1 MATTAATPSFHQTRV
16 RVSHQAIGV
25 PTTRSTAVVIVA
37 SSSVRRTATQTS
49 GGRPSTLPSAVRIR
63 DVTVFLDNRLCF
75 GTFEEVNECR
85 GRRVLLTL
93 LQQGVTGRFVQN
105 C

>member
-16 RVSHQAIGV
+16 RASHQAIGV

-49 GGRPSTLPSAVRIR
+49 GGRPSTLPSTMRIR
-63 DVTVFLDNRLCF
+63 HVTVFLDNRLCF
-75 GTFEEVNECR
+75 GAFEEVDECR
-85 GRRVLLTL
+85 GRRVLLALRQQHCTL
-93 LQQGVTGRFVQN
+93 SDRLI
-105 C
+105 

>member
-16 RVSHQAIGV
+16 RASHQAIGV

-49 GGRPSTLPSAVRIR
+49 DGRPSTLPSAVR
-63 DVTVFLDNRLCF
+63 DVTVFLDNHLCF
-75 GTFEEVNECR
+75 GAFQEVDECR
-85 GRRVLLTL
+85 CRRVLLAL
-93 LQQGVTGRFVQN
+93 LQQHCTLGDRYI
-105 C
+105 